1 MVRINGQLNHANG
14 GKEVSMA
21 RPRKKPL
28 TESEKLRQDI
38 KAGKF
43 KVEPFK
49 YTPGMFSSKKPT
61 RKGK

>member
-1 MVRINGQLNHANG
+1 
-14 GKEVSMA
+14 MA